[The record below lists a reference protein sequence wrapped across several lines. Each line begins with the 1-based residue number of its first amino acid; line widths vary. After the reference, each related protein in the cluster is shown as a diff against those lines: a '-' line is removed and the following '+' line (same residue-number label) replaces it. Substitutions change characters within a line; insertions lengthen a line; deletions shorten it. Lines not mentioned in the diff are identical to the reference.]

1 MLTNGFGRA
10 YNSIN
15 VDLHAS
21 ASPSHS
27 GRRAETQVQ
36 ALEARVDRLAML
48 CEAMWTLLRD
58 NTAFTDEQLL
68 DRITE
73 IDLED
78 GKLDN
83 QVKRST
89 AIECHNCGRTIAR
102 RMAKCMYCGTLAATD
117 PFA

>member
-15 VDLHAS
+15 VDIHAS

-27 GRRAETQVQ
+27 GRRAETRVQ

-73 IDLED
+73 I
-78 GKLDN
+78 
-83 QVKRST
+83 ST